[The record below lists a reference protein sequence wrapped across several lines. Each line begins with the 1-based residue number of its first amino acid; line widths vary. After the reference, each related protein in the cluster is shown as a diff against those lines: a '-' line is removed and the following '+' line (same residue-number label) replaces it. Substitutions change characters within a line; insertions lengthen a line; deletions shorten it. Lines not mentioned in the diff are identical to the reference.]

1 MISTPLVP
9 QLNKSCH
16 DQKQNQWVMKYD
28 QDEIKLLYVMH
39 QDAMVYMNLV
49 TEVFFANR
57 LRDSPQYN
65 LI

>member
-1 MISTPLVP
+1 MISTPLAP

-16 DQKQNQWVMKYD
+16 DGKQNQWVKKYD

-57 LRDSPQYN
+57 LRNSPQ
-65 LI
+65 